1 MIELLKYP
9 HEAIFSTTSK
19 TLGLHL
25 WYFSEELV
33 GLALFDSRVSVEMKR
48 LMLASMD
55 YPVPDHPV
63 TSTKMTKS

>member
-9 HEAIFSTTSK
+9 HEAIFSTSSK

-25 WYFSEELV
+25 WYLSEVLV

-48 LMLASMD
+48 LMDDPA
-55 YPVPDHPV
+55 PDHLV
-63 TSTKMTKS
+63 TSTKATKN